1 MQVLVRVWVPEAQ
14 VTLQDPQPLQ
24 VLQLPSEIQDDQ
36 CAFMFPWLDLGS
48 ILPLPKVAKNLA
60 IDAKHRI
67 LKLESMPAEN
77 GTSYLPS
84 MRCLIR

>member
-14 VTLQDPQPLQ
+14 VTLQDPQSLQ

-36 CAFMFPWLDLGS
+36 YAFMFPWLDLGS
-48 ILPLPKVAKNLA
+48 ILLLPKVAKNLT

-77 GTSYLPS
+77 GTSHLPS
-84 MRCLIR
+84 MRSLMR